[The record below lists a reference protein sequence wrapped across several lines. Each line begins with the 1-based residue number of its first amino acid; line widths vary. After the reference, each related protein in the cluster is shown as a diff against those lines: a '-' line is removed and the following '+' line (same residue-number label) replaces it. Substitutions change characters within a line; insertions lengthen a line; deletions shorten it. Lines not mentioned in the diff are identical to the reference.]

1 MARTSWGTSPGRSV
15 THVNELAAYDRVMR
29 ALVERELKLDVEAG
43 FELPPL
49 HGRPL
54 ESRLFTSTYHDTP
67 PRSLARVGITLR
79 RRLENGVSRW
89 QLKLPQG
96 GTARAELEALGG
108 PVGPPEELRVLLA
121 AHLRHGD
128 LEPVATLRTRRDG
141 VLVEDGD
148 RPVAEVTV
156 DAVDVLDC
164 GSRAPGFVELE
175 VELVEGDEGDLK
187 RLGRTLRRAGARRS
201 DGRPKLL
208 RLLAVDLDPV
218 PDGGAPALEQIRALL
233 TRQLR
238 ELERHDPGVRLGAHA
253 EDLHRFRVAT
263 RRTRAVIRATRPLLG
278 DLLAP
283 LEDDLKRLAGV
294 LGPVRDLDVLIE
306 RLHAEADA
314 LDDERPAAEA
324 LVATL
329 EAERMV
335 VRDALLAALQSPRYL
350 ALLSTF
356 EASVASLPGLDV
368 SGVLRPLAAGE
379 LARLRKAARKLPDE
393 PTDDE
398 LHAVRIRAKRARY
411 SAELAALDGGPAIE
425 RYVDALRD
433 LQDVVGEHQDAVV
446 AEKRLR
452 GIAQA
457 QTAVAAGR
465 LIERERARRRDRRDA
480 YPSAIARA
488 LRRGKLALG

>member
-1 MARTSWGTSPGRSV
+1 
-15 THVNELAAYDRVMR
+15 VNEPAAYDRGMR
-29 ALVERELKLDVEAG
+29 ALIERELKLDVEAG

-79 RRLENGVSRW
+79 RRIENGVSRW

-108 PVGPPEELRVLLA
+108 PVGPPEELRALLA
-121 AHLRHGD
+121 AHLRYGD
-128 LEPVATLRTRRDG
+128 LEEVATLRTRRNG

-148 RPVAEVTV
+148 RSVAEVTV
-156 DAVDVLDC
+156 DAVDVLD
-164 GSRAPGFVELE
+164 GGRFAPGFVELE
-175 VELVEGDEGDLK
+175 VELIEGGESDLQ
-187 RLGRTLRRAGARRS
+187 RLGRTLRKAGARRS

-208 RLLAVDLDPV
+208 RTLAVDFDPGS
-218 PDGGAPALEQIRALL
+218 DGGAPALEQTRALL

-238 ELERHDPGVRLGAHA
+238 ELERHDPGVRRGAHA
-253 EDLHRFRVAT
+253 EDLHQFRVAT

-278 DLLAP
+278 DLLTP
-283 LEDDLKRLAGV
+283 LEDELKWLAGV

-306 RLHAEADA
+306 RLRAEAGA
-314 LDDERPAAEA
+314 LDHDRGAVEV

-329 EAERMV
+329 EAERTV
-335 VRDALLAALQSPRYL
+335 VRDALLAALESPRYL
-350 ALLSTF
+350 ALLSAF
-356 EASVASLPGLDV
+356 EASVASLPVLDV

-379 LARLRKAARKLPDE
+379 LERLSKAARRLPDE

-425 RYVDALRD
+425 RYVAALKD
-433 LQDVVGEHQDAVV
+433 LQDVIGEHQDAVV
-446 AEKRLR
+446 AEAQLR
-452 GIAQA
+452 RIARA

-465 LIERERARRRDRRDA
+465 LIERDRARRRDRRDA

-488 LRRGKLALG
+488 LRRGKRALG